1 MIVLILEKVSPS
13 LRGEVSRWLFE
24 VKAGVFTGKLSALVR
39 DDLWNYVAGKLGE
52 GSALLI
58 HSTNNEQGFGIR
70 TMGNG
75 SRLFED
81 VDGILLPAVPAK
93 ASQTS
98 KGKH

>member
-39 DDLWNYVAGKLGE
+39 DDLWDHIAGKLGN

-58 HSTNNEQGFGIR
+58 HSTNNEQGFQVRALGE
-70 TMGNG
+70 G
-75 SRLFED
+75 SRQFENI
-81 VDGILLPAVPAK
+81 DGILLPGIPAK
-93 ASQTS
+93 S
-98 KGKH
+98 GK